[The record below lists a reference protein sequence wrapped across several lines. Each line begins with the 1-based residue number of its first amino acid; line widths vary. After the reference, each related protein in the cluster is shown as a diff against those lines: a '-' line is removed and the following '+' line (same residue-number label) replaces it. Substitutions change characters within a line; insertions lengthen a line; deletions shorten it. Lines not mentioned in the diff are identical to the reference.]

1 MKVASLM
8 LVSFCCVCLM
18 LVGCSTT
25 SSASS
30 PENTAMSQTV
40 ADKDAKMAWWREAK
54 FGMFIHWGIYAVPA
68 GEWKGKDVRG
78 PGEWIQT
85 RGRIPGDQYDQ
96 LAKQFN
102 PVDFNA
108 DQWASIA
115 QAAGVKYIVI
125 TSKHH
130 DGFCMFDTHATNF
143 NVVAATPWHQ
153 DPLAQLDAACLL
165 HGIRFCT
172 YYSIMDW
179 HTPDQ
184 SPHRPSSTAPEFS
197 PTNMVPGKND
207 AYVAYMKAQL
217 GELIT
222 GYHPSLI
229 WFDGG
234 WVHGW
239 TAADAQTIYD
249 YIQSCD
255 PSIIVNNRLL
265 YGVGDYGTPEQHIP
279 NGGEQGDWETCMT
292 INETWGYMSRDK
304 DFKSAGTLITNLIKC
319 VSGGGNYL
327 LNIGPDGLGRI
338 PEPEVQRLLAIGA
351 WLKVNGDAI
360 YGTTGSPFKSA
371 LPFGYATQK
380 PGKIFLEITDWPTD
394 GILRVPLSNVVIR
407 AYLLTNPNSSLQ
419 VSPLLSTDGGGTQ
432 LVLPANAPDPVASV
446 VVLEISGDPQPL

>member
-1 MKVASLM
+1 MLTLASCTAQHCNLNP
-8 LVSFCCVCLM
+8 STESDA
-18 LVGCSTT
+18 VGDRLSLPAVPMVIAPST
-25 SSASS
+25 S
-30 PENTAMSQTV
+30 E
-40 ADKDAKMAWWREAK
+40 KDAKMAWWRQAK
-54 FGMFIHWGIYAVPA
+54 FGMFIHWGIYAVPG

-85 RGRIPGDQYDQ
+85 RGRIPGDQYDP
-96 LAKQFN
+96 LAAQFD

-143 NVVAATPWHQ
+143 NIVAATPWHQ
-153 DPLAQLDAACLL
+153 DPLAQLDVACRL
-165 HGIRFCT
+165 HDIHFCT

-184 SPHRPSSTAPEFS
+184 SPKIPSATAPEFS

-207 AYVAYMKAQL
+207 AYVAYMKTEL

-239 TAADAQTIYD
+239 TAADARSIYD
-249 YIQSCD
+249 YIHGLD

-265 YGVGDYGTPEQHIP
+265 YGVGDYGTPEQKIP
-279 NGGEQGDWETCMT
+279 NGGMKGDWETCMT
-292 INETWGYMSRDK
+292 INGTWGYMSRDK
-304 DFKSAGTLITNLIKC
+304 DFKSASTLITNLIKC

-327 LNIGPDGLGRI
+327 LNVGPDALGRI
-338 PEPEVQRLLAIGA
+338 PEPEVERLLAIGA

-360 YGTTGSPFKSA
+360 YGTTGSPFNQV

-380 PGKIFLEITDWPTD
+380 PGKIFLEVTQWPAN
-394 GILRVPLSNVVIR
+394 GILHVPLGNTIEN
-407 AYLLTNPNSSLQ
+407 AYLMADPDNSLQ
-419 VSPLLSTDGGGTQ
+419 TKGSTIY
-432 LVLPANAPDPVASV
+432 LPAKAPDPVASV
-446 VVLEISGDPQPL
+446 VVLQIDGAPKPL